1 MADSPQPTGLS
12 LVEKG
17 LQIEWSDGR
26 TDQIPLKILR
36 DACPCATCMRTA
48 DGEGVTA
55 ETGGTEVS
63 LELPILDL
71 AAARPLAITALEPM
85 GNYAYSIN
93 FSDGHNTGI
102 YTLEHLRAIGLFS
115 ASGASR

>member
-1 MADSPQPTGLS
+1 MAESPQPTGLS

-26 TDQIPLKILR
+26 TDQIPLKTLR
-36 DACPCATCMRTA
+36 DACPCATCVSSASNT
-48 DGEGVTA
+48 E
-55 ETGGTEVS
+55 EESESNGGQVS
-63 LELPILDL
+63 LDLPILDL
-71 AAARPLAITALEPM
+71 AAARPLAISGLEPM

-102 YTLEHLRAIGLFS
+102 YTLEHLRALGQLS
-115 ASGASR
+115 AS